1 MAGVNNN
8 RYASISASANNFLS
22 QPIEVQLDTEQIY
35 QNDDIEPVMGKTGE
49 SDDLVQGAMEDF
61 LACNENT
68 DTSNIR

>member
-1 MAGVNNN
+1 
-8 RYASISASANNFLS
+8 LS